1 MAIIETWQ
9 YLRTHL
15 RARLGTDERGASLV
29 EYALLVAL
37 IAVVVAVAL
46 VTLGTTIRTKY
57 SSVSDC
63 VTTPATACT

>member
-1 MAIIETWQ
+1 MKRILDLVHAFA
-9 YLRTHL
+9 H
-15 RARLGTDERGASLV
+15 DEDGATMI

-37 IAVVVAVAL
+37 IAIVVAAGL
-46 VTLGTTIRTKY
+46 VTLGTAIKTKY

>member
-1 MAIIETWQ
+1 MKRFLNVLHALVRE
-9 YLRTHL
+9 
-15 RARLGTDERGASLV
+15 DDGATMI

-46 VTLGTTIRTKY
+46 VSLGTTVKTKF

-63 VTTPATACT
+63 VTSPTTSCT